1 MKRLGVYSVRVWGK
15 IMLLAFVIWQT
26 IGVTWPEPHQSVVRG
41 LATQNQNKPVEG
53 PVRRPDLA
61 QLTFSVT
68 LMWPWLRDLTFLVTQ
83 IWPSKGNLS
92 IRVTPRTQN
101 ATKSHKI
108 NETIIGQ
115 EKVKKNTENLQNSTL
130 IQETKNWLT
139 LDGLTS
145 LHLQPV
151 FISITNAILILA
163 VGVSIIYISTLHDT
177 KSSSK

>member
-1 MKRLGVYSVRVWGK
+1 MIINWFFS
-15 IMLLAFVIWQT
+15 
-26 IGVTWPEPHQSVVRG
+26 
-41 LATQNQNKPVEG
+41 
-53 PVRRPDLA
+53 A
-61 QLTFSVT
+61 QLIKEETKE
-68 LMWPWLRDLTFLVTQ
+68 LKD
-83 IWPSKGNLS
+83 
-92 IRVTPRTQN
+92 
-101 ATKSHKI
+101 KSHKI

-177 KSSSK
+177 NSSSK